1 MAPGAVATVTIV
13 VVPTGDGGFTHRV
26 NVSSAKSDP
35 DTANNAAEIETE
47 VR

>member
-1 MAPGAVATVTIV
+1 MAVGTTATVTIV
-13 VVPTGDGGFTHRV
+13 VVPIGDGGFKHTV

-35 DTANNAAEIETE
+35 NTSNNSAEIETE